1 MFNDAPTSRSP
12 LRSRIAA
19 SIERQIARTGRSK
32 SSGTIIRSAPISF
45 ADTAFTIPSLSLRD
59 KIANEDA
66 PGIHAP
72 RHALSRATPFRNMH
86 ANGRKKRGNEGARD
100 RRQSDRTSVKS
111 PSILKNRT
119 GTESAGLRFHCRCVT
134 SIPRAFSTLRERVRR
149 KGPRECANGPL
160 SRVLCPLNTTGNAT
174 RRGEGRGSF
183 ETAMLPRD
191 RKSVV

>member
-72 RHALSRATPFRNMH
+72 RHALSRATPKYARERPEETRERGGERSE
-86 ANGRKKRGNEGARD
+86 AKRSYERKVTVNSE
-100 RRQSDRTSVKS
+100 
-111 PSILKNRT
+111 
-119 GTESAGLRFHCRCVT
+119 ESHGDGVCGV
-134 SIPRAFSTLRERVRR
+134 AFSLSLCHVDSARFLYAAR
-149 KGPRECANGPL
+149 KGPQKRSSGVCERAPL
-160 SRVLCPLNTTGNAT
+160 ARTP
-174 RRGEGRGSF
+174 
-183 ETAMLPRD
+183 
-191 RKSVV
+191 